1 MGVDNLVVLDAV
13 AALDGRRL
21 CEAGRAAR
29 GEGCLDLAERRRRRQ
44 DRVGEPDPHR
54 GHRLRPLPAAGGHPP
69 DYWGELASRS
79 CLRLAYNGGDVRGGR
94 CVRQVN
100 GLAGGEPL
108 MQLI

>member
-1 MGVDNLVVLDAV
+1 L
-13 AALDGRRL
+13 
-21 CEAGRAAR
+21 
-29 GEGCLDLAERRRRRQ
+29 
-44 DRVGEPDPHR
+44 
-54 GHRLRPLPAAGGHPP
+54 
-69 DYWGELASRS
+69 RS